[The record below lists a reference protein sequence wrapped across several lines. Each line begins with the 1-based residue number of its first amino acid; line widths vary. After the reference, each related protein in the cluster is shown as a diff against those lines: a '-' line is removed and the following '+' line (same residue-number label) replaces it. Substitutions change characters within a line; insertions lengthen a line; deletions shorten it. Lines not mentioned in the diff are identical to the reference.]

1 MDEVDVVDRA
11 YLVHNVHLVHFVA
24 PPLRRE
30 LDNFMAGVQAALLGQ
45 RPANLVYVRDL
56 FRELIARDMKL
67 RYKRS
72 VMGVAWTLLNPLAE
86 LAILFLIFGLVLPL
100 NIPNYPA
107 FLFTGILAYGWF
119 QNSLNFATG
128 AIVGNRELVRQPGF
142 PVLILPVVTVATNLI
157 HFLLALP
164 ILFAL
169 LIYSG
174 IQMTRAVF
182 ALPMI
187 IVLQFLF
194 TLSLAYLVATFHVRF
209 RDTQYLL
216 RVLLQLAFYLTPVFY
231 GPSAIPGRYQLLYR
245 LNPMVFFVDGYRAVL
260 IRGEFPA
267 PGYAALVTIMTA
279 GLLLVGLH
287 VFRRASHRFVDEI

>member
-1 MDEVDVVDRA
+1 MIGLQVIWPGRK
-11 YLVHNVHLVHFVA
+11 VA
-24 PPLRRE
+24 KLTH
-30 LDNFMAGVQAALLGQ
+30 
-45 RPANLVYVRDL
+45 VRDL

-100 NIPNYPA
+100 NIPNYPV
-107 FLFTGILAYGWF
+107 FLFTGILVYSWF
-119 QNSLNFATG
+119 QNSLYYATG

-142 PVLILPVVTVATNLI
+142 PVLILPVVTVASNLI

-169 LIYSG
+169 LLYSG
-174 IQMTRAVF
+174 IAPSW
-182 ALPMI
+182 ALVSLPLI
-187 IVLQFLF
+187 IVLEFLF

-216 RVLLQLAFYLTPVFY
+216 RVLLQLVFYLTPVFY
-231 GPSAIPGRYQLLYR
+231 EPTAIPGRYQFLYR
-245 LNPMVFFVDGYRAVL
+245 LNPMVFLVDGYRAVL

-267 PGYAALVTIMTA
+267 PGSILMMSVLTA
-279 GLLLVGLH
+279 GLLFAGLQ
-287 VFRRASHRFVDEI
+287 VFARASHRFVDEL

>member
-1 MDEVDVVDRA
+1 MSVLQSALPARRSA
-11 YLVHNVHLVHFVA
+11 Y
-24 PPLRRE
+24 
-30 LDNFMAGVQAALLGQ
+30 
-45 RPANLVYVRDL
+45 LVYVRDL

-86 LAILFLIFGLVLPL
+86 LLILSVIFGLVLPL
-100 NIPNYPA
+100 NIANYPA

-119 QNSLNFATG
+119 QNSLYYATG

-142 PVLILPVVTVATNLI
+142 PVLVLPVVTVTSNLI

-164 ILFAL
+164 ILLGL

-174 IQMTRAVF
+174 IHITWAAL
-182 ALPMI
+182 ALPLI

-216 RVLLQLAFYLTPVFY
+216 RVLLQLGFYLTPVFY
-231 GPSAIPGRYQLLYR
+231 EPSEIPERFQWLYR
-245 LNPMVFFVDGYRAVL
+245 LNPMVFLVDGYRAVL
-260 IRGEFPA
+260 IRGEIPK
-267 PGYAALVTIMTA
+267 PGYPIISTIVLGCLLYA
-279 GLLLVGLH
+279 GLR
-287 VFRRASHRFVDEI
+287 VFWRASDRFVDEL

>member
-1 MDEVDVVDRA
+1 MTV
-11 YLVHNVHLVHFVA
+11 L
-24 PPLRRE
+24 
-30 LDNFMAGVQAALLGQ
+30 QAASPDQ
-45 RPANLVYVRDL
+45 RSAYMVYVWDL

-72 VMGVAWTLLNPLAE
+72 VIGIAWTLLNPLAE
-86 LAILFLIFGLVLPL
+86 LGILFLIFGLVLPL

-119 QNSLNFATG
+119 QNSLHFATG

-164 ILFAL
+164 ILVAL

-174 IQMTRAVF
+174 IQLTWAVA
-182 ALPMI
+182 ALPLV

-216 RVLLQLAFYLTPVFY
+216 RVLLQLGFYLTPVFY
-231 GPSAIPGRYQLLYR
+231 APSAIPERYQLLYR
-245 LNPMVFFVDGYRAVL
+245 LNPLVFLVDGYRAVL

-267 PGYAALVTIMTA
+267 LGYTTAVTIVA
-279 GLLLVGLH
+279 AVLLLAGLH
-287 VFRRASHRFVDEI
+287 VFRRASHRFVDEL